1 MRARVLH
8 SICGKCILGKFRR
21 PPGQRSSIG
30 QRVGYRPVAR
40 RMRRDL
46 ILRERNECTEGGK
59 QVCLS
64 ERSLSVRAKADCLVK

>member
-1 MRARVLH
+1 MRARALR
-8 SICGKCILGKFRR
+8 STCGKCILGKFRR

-46 ILRERNECTEGGK
+46 ILRERNECTEGASK
-59 QVCLS
+59 
-64 ERSLSVRAKADCLVK
+64 SV